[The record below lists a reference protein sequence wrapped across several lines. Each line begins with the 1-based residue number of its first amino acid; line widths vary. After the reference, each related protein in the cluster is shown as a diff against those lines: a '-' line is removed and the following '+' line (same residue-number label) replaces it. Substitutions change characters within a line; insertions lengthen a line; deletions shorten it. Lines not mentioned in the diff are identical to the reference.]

1 MRILTILE
9 HMWEVYIIETEQGQ
23 FYTGISTDVERRFAE
38 HQNSSKGA
46 SFFRR
51 SKPKT
56 IVYREKHLDRSSA
69 TRREIE
75 IKRMTRAQKQIL
87 IEGN

>member
-1 MRILTILE
+1 
-9 HMWEVYIIETEQGQ
+9 MWEVYIIETERGQ

-46 SFFRR
+46 RFFRR
-51 SKPKT
+51 SRPKA
-56 IVYREKHLDRSSA
+56 IVYREEHPDRSSA
-69 TRREIE
+69 TKREIE

-87 IEGN
+87 IEGS